1 MKNGETANLI
11 LSGIVSVVKEAA
23 AEEGETAGEEAEE
36 TIETESSSETLEEVL
51 IEGFPDI
58 QGRHHL
64 DDVTLEIVI
73 HSKILCQEKPI
84 HTFQLAEG
92 SITEGDPL
100 LHDQHLLRPQD
111 HHRTRAPH
119 TTGGLDRLRDLA
131 LRLTDVGLG
140 RLADV
145 APMEVE
151 LAEEGEEVQIAEPG
165 GDR

>member
-1 MKNGETANLI
+1 MNNGETANLI

-23 AEEGETAGEEAEE
+23 AEEAEIAGEEAEE
-36 TIETESSSETLEEVL
+36 TIETETSPETVEEVL
-51 IEGFPDI
+51 IEGFLDI

-64 DDVTLEIVI
+64 DGVTLEIVI
-73 HSKILCQEKPI
+73 HSEILYQENPI
-84 HTFQLAEG
+84 HTYPLADG
-92 SITEGDPL
+92 SITEGDPQ
-100 LHDQHLLRPQD
+100 LHNQYLLRLQD

-140 RLADV
+140 RRADV

-151 LAEEGEEVQIAEPG
+151 LAEEGGEVQIAESG